1 MKLAFLYPGQGSQH
15 AGMGADLLADAEV
28 AELCERCSKAAGVDL
43 RHLLTDADDD
53 ELRLTQNAQ
62 PALTFMGLGLT
73 VLLARAGHQ
82 ADAAAGHSVGEYG
95 ALAAAG
101 AVEPAQV
108 IRAVTERGKAMAE
121 AAPAGTTSM
130 SAVLGLDAQAVEVA
144 LAGMNDA
151 WPANYNTPTQ
161 TVIAGTTAGLEAA
174 SKRLQEAGAKRV
186 IPLNVSAACR
196 TPAPS
201 ARPHRMAQSE
211 APCHGEPHRTSAS
224 AGRQDPPRH
233 GDAAALAGAVG
244 RVHSEP
250 GRARLR
256 YLRRGRSQAR
266 ADGDD
271 ERVGARPQGHRG
283 QLRGRRLRSTC
294 PDTVDRDPHR
304 ATCTWR
310 HDLETQ
316 KLSFEDFKNI
326 IVERLGCEPEQV
338 TMDASF
344 QEDLNADS
352 LDLVELIYAFEEN
365 TGLEIPDEDA
375 EKITTVGQAWEYI
388 QEKAGS

>member
-186 IPLNVSAACR
+186 LPLNVSAAFHTPLMAPAAERLRTALDRIEWR
-196 TPAPS
+196 TPRLPVMANLTG
-201 ARPHRMAQSE
+201 RPHQQGDRI
-211 APCHGEPHRTSAS
+211 PH
-224 AGRQDPPRH
+224 
-233 GDAAALAGAVG
+233 VM
-244 RVHSEP
+244 EM
-250 GRARLR
+250 
-256 YLRRGRSQAR
+256 
-266 ADGDD
+266 
-271 ERVGARPQGHRG
+271 
-283 QLRGRRLRSTC
+283 QLRSPVRWAACIQS
-294 PDTVDRDPHR
+294 
-304 ATCTWR
+304 
-310 HDLETQ
+310 
-316 KLSFEDFKNI
+316 
-326 IVERLGCEPEQV
+326 
-338 TMDASF
+338 
-344 QEDLNADS
+344 
-352 LDLVELIYAFEEN
+352 LVELGCDTFVEVGPKRAL
-365 TGLEIPDEDA
+365 TGMMKELAPGRKAIAVSSAAAVSDLPA
-375 EKITTVGQAWEYI
+375 LI
-388 QEKAGS
+388 Q